1 MICSNCGTQFEG
13 KFCPDCGTPAE
24 LPAQEATPTPVDAA
38 PIPESPAAQ
47 QPAFAAQ
54 PAQQPASA
62 AQPAA
67 AGAYAAPV
75 GSLGNPNGSALDVVR
90 RIAGSKLFLIS
101 AILVAAAM
109 LLTLIRGLA
118 YPSVVKTTVTTTT
131 ISGGKT
137 ITEEHET
144 ESPASAILACIPT
157 ALLLLGILLTYF
169 GARKPEKPM
178 PTSGLTIIKVM
189 EIITMVLVILGAFV
203 LLICGILLL
212 IGAENAK
219 DLLKEIDLENR
230 EGFEKFMDWLNEHSS
245 HERSAAEAAEF
256 ILRIIAVVC
265 FVFTGILAFA
275 AVAVGRL
282 LHTINVVKKTIQT
295 GAPNSRISG
304 FFAGLCC
311 VFGVLCALGV
321 IGLANGDGKS
331 VFSAITALCSG
342 AAYFCFGLLQFQY
355 RKQMR
360 ALEQPK

>member
-24 LPAQEATPTPVDAA
+24 LPAQEAAPTPVDAA

-54 PAQQPASA
+54 PA
-62 AQPAA
+62 A
-67 AGAYAAPV
+67 AGAYAAPA

-118 YPSVVKTTVTTTT
+118 YPSVVKTTVT

-178 PTSGLTIIKVM
+178 STSGLTIIKVM